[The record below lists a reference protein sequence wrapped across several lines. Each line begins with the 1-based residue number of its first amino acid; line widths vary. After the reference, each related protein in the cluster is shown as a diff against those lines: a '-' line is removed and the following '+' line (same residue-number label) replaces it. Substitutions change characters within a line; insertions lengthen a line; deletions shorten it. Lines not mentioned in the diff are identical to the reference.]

1 MGSGFL
7 KKKKAAR
14 ELQSQ
19 MSMLQQ
25 SLSSQLESVEAEGVA
40 GNGLVTVTLS
50 GSGEMRRIRIN
61 PECVDKE
68 DMGGLEA
75 LIKAAHNDALKK
87 AQESVETPSI
97 GDLSGLS
104 LLGM

>member
-19 MSMLQQ
+19 MSLLQQ
-25 SLSSQLESVEAEGVA
+25 SLSSKLESVEAEGQA
-40 GNGLVTVTLS
+40 GNGLVSITLA
-50 GSGEMRRIRIN
+50 GSGEMKSIRIN

-68 DMGGLEA
+68 DIGGLEA

-87 AQESVETPSI
+87 IQESVDGPSV
-97 GDLSGLS
+97 GDLPGLS
-104 LLGM
+104 FLGM